1 MASQQSRSVTDES
14 RTSIS
19 TPVLASHARFGEG
32 VPHRIVVAFHRPSHP
47 SRAGARFSVGLRSR
61 PRTGERRASRR
72 SCRLAC
78 DRMPRDPC
86 GASLDL
92 RARVCHRPTVLV
104 GSRCYAIL
112 NSVGCTADKSSTRS
126 TEARTEPRMPTA
138 GAGRSPGRLSFG
150 HHRLGFHGGRD
161 ASSTQY
167 RIDAG
172 KQTRSTHTRFAVHL
186 DTEPEEVVGFAERKR
201 SANRTIL
208 ALTPSRCHLVRWM
221 LESPCAVVPIAG
233 MKVMSG
239 PLQGA
244 VTA

>member
-1 MASQQSRSVTDES
+1 MTSQQSRSVTDES

-61 PRTGERRASRR
+61 PQTGERRASRR
-72 SCRLAC
+72 SCRLASYR
-78 DRMPRDPC
+78 RMPRDPR
-86 GASLDL
+86 ASW
-92 RARVCHRPTVLV
+92 RVSPSSRPMFEV
-104 GSRCYAIL
+104 SYAIL
-112 NSVGCTADKSSTRS
+112 NSVGCTAAIKVLRGQPKR
-126 TEARTEPRMPTA
+126 EPNRECRPRARGVRPADFRV
-138 GAGRSPGRLSFG
+138 SFG
-150 HHRLGFHGGRD
+150 HHRLAAFTARETHP
-161 ASSTQY
+161 TQY

-172 KQTRSTHTRFAVHL
+172 KQTRSTHTRVAVHL

-221 LESPCAVVPIAG
+221 LESPCAVVPSAG
-233 MKVMSG
+233 MKVRSG

>member
-78 DRMPRDPC
+78 GDRMPRDL
-86 GASLDL
+86 ASS
-92 RARVCHRPTVLV
+92 RARVTVLF

-221 LESPCAVVPIAG
+221 LESPCAVVPSAG
-233 MKVMSG
+233 MKVRSG

>member
-1 MASQQSRSVTDES
+1 MWRSIGLHTRRAPAHGSRSGCEAAPGPASDARVVDRADS
-14 RTSIS
+14 RATGCRAIL
-19 TPVLASHARFGEG
+19 LAS
-32 VPHRIVVAFHRPSHP
+32 
-47 SRAGARFSVGLRSR
+47 GA
-61 PRTGERRASRR
+61 
-72 SCRLAC
+72 
-78 DRMPRDPC
+78 
-86 GASLDL
+86 
-92 RARVCHRPTVLV
+92 CHRPVLF

-161 ASSTQY
+161 ASNSISD
-167 RIDAG
+167 RRG
-172 KQTRSTHTRFAVHL
+172 QTGFAVHL

-221 LESPCAVVPIAG
+221 LESPCAVVPSAG
-233 MKVMSG
+233 MKVRSG

>member
-1 MASQQSRSVTDES
+1 MTDES

-32 VPHRIVVAFHRPSHP
+32 VPHRIVVAFHRPRSHP

-78 DRMPRDPC
+78 GDRMPRDL
-86 GASLDL
+86 ASS
-92 RARVCHRPTVLV
+92 RARVTVLF

-150 HHRLGFHGGRD
+150 HHRLGFHGGRETHPQLNIG
-161 ASSTQY
+161 ST
-167 RIDAG
+167 RANRHAPHTHALRSIW
-172 KQTRSTHTRFAVHL
+172 TRS
-186 DTEPEEVVGFAERKR
+186 RKR
-201 SANRTIL
+201 L
-208 ALTPSRCHLVRWM
+208 WVSRSV
-221 LESPCAVVPIAG
+221 
-233 MKVMSG
+233 SG
-239 PLQGA
+239 AQ
-244 VTA
+244 TEQS

>member
-1 MASQQSRSVTDES
+1 MSREHQLALA
-14 RTSIS
+14 

-78 DRMPRDPC
+78 DRMPR
-86 GASLDL
+86 GILLL
-92 RARVCHRPTVLV
+92 RARVSPSCSVR
-104 GSRCYAIL
+104 GDRCYAIL

-150 HHRLGFHGGRD
+150 HHRGLGFHGGRD

-221 LESPCAVVPIAG
+221 LESPCAVVPSAG
-233 MKVMSG
+233 MKVRSG